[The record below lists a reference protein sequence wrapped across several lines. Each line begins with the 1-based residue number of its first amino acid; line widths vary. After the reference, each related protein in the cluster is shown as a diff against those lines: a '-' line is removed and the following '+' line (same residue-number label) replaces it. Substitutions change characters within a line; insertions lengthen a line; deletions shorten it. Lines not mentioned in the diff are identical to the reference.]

1 MKKKKYL
8 PKEES
13 IQKTLCQYIKL
24 KWPGVWFRCDL
35 GGLRIP
41 IGQAVKV
48 KKCSFGRGFPDFFL
62 PLRTERYNGLFIEI
76 KKSFNEVYTQKGV
89 LRNNEHL
96 REQLQCLEYL
106 QGQGFKTKFGYGLD
120 DCILTIDE
128 YMKDI
133 G

>member
-1 MKKKKYL
+1 MKKSFLPTHWEIQVTLAEYMRSKYPNAWFKFDL
-8 PKEES
+8 ADINLTIGEAV
-13 IQKTLCQYIKL
+13 KL
-24 KWPGVWFRCDL
+24 KQIIV
-35 GGLRIP
+35 
-41 IGQAVKV
+41 A
-48 KKCSFGRGFPDFFL
+48 RGWPDFFL